1 MTAFQRVSSPLV
13 ICVFS
18 CTIMCSCG
26 GTSKPVTT
34 GVQNYDVQKTMSP
47 SCGASVECIDF
58 VGTGD
63 FETSQASCPSTPS
76 AGTQGVTFMF
86 DSASYID
93 LDIATSPLLPNQVVN
108 VQFTDTDANGGN
120 IEGPWTLSL
129 GSATGGSHWSFHFA
143 VGSPLSLTSGKP
155 ILGHYVAEALGAF
168 NMTAPLITIHAQNT
182 VSGTPPLATI
192 RCSAN

>member
-1 MTAFQRVSSPLV
+1 MTTSQKLSSALV
-13 ICVFS
+13 TCLVS
-18 CTIMCSCG
+18 CTIMSSCG
-26 GTSKPVTT
+26 PVSKPVTT

-47 SCGASVECIDF
+47 SCGASVACIDF
-58 VGTGD
+58 AGTGD
-63 FETSQASCPSTPS
+63 FETSQTACPSTAS
-76 AGTQGVTFMF
+76 AGTPVTFMY

-168 NMTAPLITIHAQNT
+168 NMTAPLITIHAQKT
-182 VSGTPPLATI
+182 VSGTPPLATY